1 MIGRIVEVVQD
12 GRYLHAERGF
22 LVIKDGQNEVGRVP
36 LDDIAAVIGS
46 GHGLVLTQELLVR
59 LAERSAIYVCCSNQ
73 HEPVAMLWSVNGFHR
88 QAGRMDAQLAAPKP
102 LLKRLW
108 QAVVR
113 AKLTQQ
119 AAVLEA
125 WNAPTPPILTL
136 IPKVRS
142 GDPDNI
148 EAQAARRYWTLLF
161 GENFR
166 RDRDANDENAL
177 LNYGYTI
184 LRSAT
189 ARAII
194 GAGLHP
200 TVALHHQNQLNSM
213 RLVDDL
219 MEPFR
224 PLVDCAVKLLTASGE
239 TAITPDTK
247 RQLVLLLYKDM
258 PSTMGQSP
266 LAQCIERLCISLAQ
280 VFEGEGEALEFPL
293 TLSAIELRNLVQ
305 TETDHDV
312 AVELPDHV
320 DDGDV

>member
-1 MIGRIVEVVQD
+1 MIGRIIEVAQD

-22 LVIKDGQNEVGRVP
+22 LVIKDGQEEAGRVP

-59 LAERSAIYVCCSNQ
+59 LAERNAVYVCCSNRY
-73 HEPVAMLWSVNGFHR
+73 EPVAMLWSVDGFHR

-102 LLKRLW
+102 LLKKLW
-108 QAVVR
+108 QTVVR

-125 WNAPTPPILTL
+125 WGAPTAPILAL
-136 IPKVRS
+136 MPKVRS

-161 GENFR
+161 GESFR
-166 RDRDANDENAL
+166 RDRAANDENAL

-189 ARAII
+189 ARAVI

-200 TVALHHQNQLNSM
+200 TVPLHHQNQLNSM

-224 PLVDCAVKLLTASGE
+224 PLVDCAVRSLTALGE
-239 TAITPDTK
+239 TSVTAGTK
-247 RQLVLLLYKDM
+247 RQLALLLYKDM
-258 PSTMGQSP
+258 PSPAGQSP
-266 LAQCIERLCISLAQ
+266 VIQCIERLCVSLAQ
-280 VFEGEGEALEFPL
+280 VFEGEREQLEFPL
-293 TLSAIELRNLVQ
+293 TLSALELRNLVRA
-305 TETDHDV
+305 ETTDDL

>member
-1 MIGRIVEVVQD
+1 MIGRIIEIAQD

-22 LVIKDGQNEVGRVP
+22 LVIKEGQNEVGRIP

-46 GHGLVLTQELLVR
+46 GHGQVLTQELLVR
-59 LAERSAIYVCCSNQ
+59 LAERNAVYVCCSSR
-73 HEPVAMLWSVNGFHR
+73 HEPVAMLWSVDGFHR

-108 QAVVR
+108 QSIVR

-119 AAVLEA
+119 AAVLDA
-125 WNAPTPPILTL
+125 WGVPSPPVTAL

-166 RDRDANDENAL
+166 RDRTANDENAL

-194 GAGLHP
+194 GAGMHP
-200 TVALHHQNQLNSM
+200 TVPLHHQNQMNSM

-224 PLVDCAVKLLTASGE
+224 PIVDCAVRSLTALGTKSVS
-239 TAITPDTK
+239 PDTK
-247 RQLVLLLYKDM
+247 RQLALLLYKDM
-258 PSTMGQSP
+258 PTEKGQSP
-266 LAQCIERLCISLAQ
+266 LAQCIERLCTSLAQ
-280 VFEGEGEALEFPL
+280 VFEAERKELEFPF
-293 TLSAIELRNLVQ
+293 TLSAVELRNLVQ
-305 TETDHDV
+305 VETSYDM
-312 AVELPDHV
+312 AIELPDHV

>member
-1 MIGRIVEVVQD
+1 MIGRIIEVAQD

-22 LVIKDGQNEVGRVP
+22 LVIKDGENEAGRVP

-46 GHGLVLTQELLVR
+46 GHGLVLTQELLAR
-59 LAERSAIYVCCSNQ
+59 LAERNAVYVCCSSR
-73 HEPVAMLWSVNGFHR
+73 HEPVAMLWSVDGFHR
-88 QAGRMDAQLAAPKP
+88 QAGRMDTQLAAPKP

-108 QAVVR
+108 QTVVR

-125 WNAPTPPILTL
+125 WGAPTAPILAL

-161 GENFR
+161 GESFR
-166 RDRDANDENAL
+166 RDRAADNENAL

-200 TVALHHQNQLNSM
+200 TVPLHHQNQLNSM

-224 PLVDCAVKLLTASGE
+224 PLVDCAVRSLTASGE
-239 TAITPDTK
+239 TAVTPDTK

-266 LAQCIERLCISLAQ
+266 LAQCVERLCISLAQ
-280 VFEGEGEALEFPL
+280 VFEGEREELEFPL

-305 TETDHDV
+305 TETGHDV

-320 DDGDV
+320 DNGDV